1 MSAAADLLQG
11 QINEATKQKAVWD
24 AELLKLNRDLLT
36 AKFGKKNEIRKA
48 IRNAEQQIKDYL
60 RQIKKLNDDLASL
73 LKAETKQQD
82 NNIAAEQGRN
92 PANEIIAT
100 IGGVVKD
107 VAPVV
112 SGSLQSQNKRSAD
125 VNTEVDTKKPNMMY
139 IIIGAVVLLFLMMK
153 KK

>member
-1 MSAAADLLQG
+1 
-11 QINEATKQKAVWD
+11 
-24 AELLKLNRDLLT
+24 LKLNRDLLT
-36 AKFGKKNEIRKA
+36 AKIGKKGEIRKA
-48 IRNAEQQIKDYL
+48 IRNAEQQIKDYH

-73 LKAETKQQD
+73 LRRETKQQD

-100 IGGVVKD
+100 IGGVVKE

-112 SGSLQSQNKRSAD
+112 AGSFQQQNQRSAD
-125 VNTEVDTKKPNMMY
+125 VNTEVETKKPNMMY